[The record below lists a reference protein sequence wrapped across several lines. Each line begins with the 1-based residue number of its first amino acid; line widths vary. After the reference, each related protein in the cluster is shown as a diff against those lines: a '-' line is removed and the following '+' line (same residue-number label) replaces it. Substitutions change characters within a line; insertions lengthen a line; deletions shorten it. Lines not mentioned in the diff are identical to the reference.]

1 MITQDKITGNSIIQS
16 SYNYFCECL
25 ECYRKEQPAFLY
37 TVNYGTNSNGDYAE
51 DTNKYNFVVY
61 NDVPELIPSHW
72 VEINGETEILYAGY
86 INLAVSFVNPMPM
99 SYNDD
104 FIIETI
110 EQEQF
115 IDSTYNQNDF
125 NELSDDDN
133 DKIEYG
139 VRLLEGFARFM
150 RRKGII
156 VDNFKFTSN
165 CDVPSPDGMF
175 ENGFYRLTGVL
186 DIQLKFAMQNTL
198 GKALF
203 NGEDTRVWIKVG
215 NDKYEEIYNVLDLNI
230 KHTTV
235 DKTFPIFNNSTTT
248 TISNQ
253 LSRVAILDCPEFDF
267 GGNKI
272 IREILNSGTLDQ
284 INNITWVYFD
294 GKKYNTF
301 TGVPT
306 GISAPL
312 TMDKFNGTTVTIAI
326 KSDITEFV
334 GDLNG

>member
-1 MITQDKITGNSIIQS
+1 MITQDKITGSSVIQS

-25 ECYRKEQPAFLY
+25 ECYQKEQPSFKY
-37 TVNYGTNSNGDYAE
+37 TVNYGTNSNEDYAE
-51 DTNKYNFVVY
+51 DTEVYNFVVY

-72 VEINGETEILYAGY
+72 VEIDGETEILYAGY

-99 SYNDD
+99 AYNDD

-110 EQEQF
+110 EQESF
-115 IDSTYNQNDF
+115 IDSTYSQEDY
-125 NELSDDDN
+125 NELSEDSN
-133 DKIEYG
+133 EKIEYG
-139 VRLLEGFARFM
+139 IRLLEGFARFM
-150 RRKGII
+150 RRKGIM

-186 DIQLKFAMQNTL
+186 DIQLKFAMQNRL
-198 GKALF
+198 GKSLF

-215 NDKYEEIYNVLDLNI
+215 NGTYNEIYNVLEFNP
-230 KHTTV
+230 KYSSV
-235 DKTFPIFNNSTTT
+235 DKTFPIFDRATTT

-253 LSRVAILDCPEFDF
+253 MSRSATINFPEFDF
-267 GGNKI
+267 GGSKI
-272 IREILNSGTLDQ
+272 IRNLLNNGDLEGM
-284 INNITWVYFD
+284 NNVTWVYYD
-294 GKKYNTF
+294 GKTYKTF

-306 GISAPL
+306 NISAPFI
-312 TMDKFNGTTVTIAI
+312 MDKFNGSTVVIAI
-326 KSDITEFV
+326 TSDITEFT